1 MLECPKH
8 EISVSSGQQCRLQ
21 TQRARDLIPQGA
33 EVDNGEGGAERA
45 VDGGGNCLEG
55 GNFDGDGEDVTQL
68 LSNTK
73 DGAQIT
79 FFHEKLKTL
88 NFTY

>member
-1 MLECPKH
+1 MEKEELRE
-8 EISVSSGQQCRLQ
+8 L
-21 TQRARDLIPQGA
+21 LM
-33 EVDNGEGGAERA
+33 EVETVLKVET
-45 VDGGGNCLEG
+45 
-55 GNFDGDGEDVTQL
+55 DGDGEDVTQL